1 MAIQKINSSDKLQTG
16 FRSKYNATVDE
27 LWVSAV
33 DIGNGLIEITR
44 FNNTKF
50 TVQLTTSFYTKQE
63 LQNIISGVGPA
74 TEQTAGIIRIATEDE
89 AAEGTN
95 SSTAITPYTLAL
107 ILASS
112 TIQKNR
118 LDLDGDITID
128 WQNDIYKDG
137 NTYASVIGNNFS
149 WSAFYYVNGAEAD
162 YRPSVLITRN
172 NTNTITQ
179 VRIMDVSEGYIIF
192 V

>member
-33 DIGNGLIEITR
+33 DLGNGLIEITR

-50 TVQLTTSFYTKQE
+50 QFQLTTSFYTKQE
-63 LQNIISGVGPA
+63 LQSIVSGVSPS

-89 AAEGTN
+89 AAKGTN

-112 TIQKNR
+112 TVKKNR
-118 LDLDGDITID
+118 LDLEADITID

-137 NTYASVIGNNFS
+137 NTYATIIGNDFS
-149 WSAFYYVNGAEAD
+149 WTAFYYVNGVEAD
-162 YRPSVLITRN
+162 YRPSLMITRDDIN
-172 NTNTITQ
+172 ITQ
-179 VRIMDVSEGYIIF
+179 VQIKDVSPGYIIF